1 MQFPKLLYGLPID
14 GYCALN
20 MDGLPVLTDSVGG
33 VTVTVPNDS
42 LAEVDPGYAKGAVV
56 TLKGEDTEQFVRYRN
71 TEISQ
76 SAIARMERQQ
86 EYIRAFG
93 EDFKKGICR

>member
-1 MQFPKLLYGLPID
+1 
-14 GYCALN
+14 

-56 TLKGEDTEQFVRYRN
+56 TLKGEDTEQFCSIQKYGDQPERDRTYGAPAG
-71 TEISQ
+71 IYQ
-76 SAIARMERQQ
+76 S
-86 EYIRAFG
+86 IRR
-93 EDFKKGICR
+93 KL

>member
-1 MQFPKLLYGLPID
+1 M
-14 GYCALN
+14 
-20 MDGLPVLTDSVGG
+20 
-33 VTVTVPNDS
+33 PNDS

-76 SAIARMERQQ
+76 SAIARMEAPAGI
-86 EYIRAFG
+86 YRAFG
-93 EDFKKGICR
+93 EALKKASADKALVSPRSVQGD